1 MISRRHLTARTAEV
15 SETFVSDNAL
25 QKKVPASVKEK
36 GQYVLVLGVIASMLV
51 VAQIP
56 IFVIFFFGVFG
67 YLVLKMLATSS
78 KSETREIFEFYLSAN
93 EILRDDDRKWFG
105 FEIGDAIA
113 RGEGIIRRMSA
124 APPLVQ
130 FALGALYNKSGDH
143 KAAVKY
149 LANVLERDGGDEG
162 SFVYPTPEL
171 RNYVKVLRKIEREPA
186 DAPMTSAAVRSLERT
201 RRLRGKALLEDSRV
215 KFANGI
221 PSSAKAEIPSS
232 ASIGRDHIEG
242 VEVIAVHDQTAPSER
257 SLFDAAPHPSE
268 TNGTNKKPHRK
279 KGGPEDAFADRKPIT
294 EVLHDIYD
302 KNIQ

>member
-1 MISRRHLTARTAEV
+1 
-15 SETFVSDNAL
+15 VSDNAL
-25 QKKVPASVKEK
+25 QKSVPSSVKEK

-56 IFVIFFFGVFG
+56 IFVVFFFGVFG

-78 KSETREIFEFYLSAN
+78 KSDTREIFEFYLSAN
-93 EILRDDDRKWFG
+93 EILRDDERKWFG
-105 FEIGDAIA
+105 FEIGDAIT
-113 RGEGIIRRMSA
+113 RGEGIVRRMSA

-149 LANVLERDGGDEG
+149 LTNVLERDGGDEG

-186 DAPMTSAAVRSLERT
+186 DAPMTSAAIRSLERT
-201 RRLRGKALLEDSRV
+201 RRLRGKTLLEDSRV

-221 PSSAKAEIPSS
+221 PNTAKAEITE
-232 ASIGRDHIEG
+232 ASDGRDYVEKIEP
-242 VEVIAVHDQTAPSER
+242 VAYPESNAPTER
-257 SLFDAAPHPSE
+257 SFFDSSEDTLSRAVSE
-268 TNGTNKKPHRK
+268 TKNPRK
-279 KGGPEDAFADRKPIT
+279 KRSPEDAYADRKPIT